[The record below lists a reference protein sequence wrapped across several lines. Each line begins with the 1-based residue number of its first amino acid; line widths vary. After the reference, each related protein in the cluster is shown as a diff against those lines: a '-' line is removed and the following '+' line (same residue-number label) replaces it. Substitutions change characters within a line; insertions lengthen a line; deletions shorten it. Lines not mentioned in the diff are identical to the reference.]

1 MTVKSPGDR
10 RRTGSVRQGGTGG
23 IVIDTMETSKLG
35 LLHYVIDTRA
45 SRLTVQ
51 VFATGALAALGHNP
65 KIGIR
70 SFSGGVDFNPEIPEA
85 SGFRLSMQSSSMSVL
100 DDVSDKDRR
109 EMERMMNDQAL
120 EAAKYPE
127 ILYESPAVS
136 VTRLETTLYSAT
148 LNGNLSFHG
157 TTRSQPVNARIAE
170 FGEMLRTSGDFT
182 LRQSDY
188 GIKPISVAGG
198 ALKVKDELKFS
209 FEMIVR
215 KSG

>member
-1 MTVKSPGDR
+1 MINS
-10 RRTGSVRQGGTGG
+10 
-23 IVIDTMETSKLG
+23 METSRAE

-45 SRLTVQ
+45 SRFTVQ
-51 VFATGALAALGHNP
+51 AFATGVLAAMGHNP
-65 KIGIR
+65 KIGVR
-70 SFSGGVDFNPEIPEA
+70 SFRGEVDFDSETPQA
-85 SGFRLSMQSSSMSVL
+85 SGFRLSMRSDSFSVL

-109 EMERMMNDQAL
+109 EIERMMNEQVL
-120 EAAKYPE
+120 EVTKYPE
-127 ILYESPAVS
+127 ILYEAPTVS
-136 VTRLETTLYSAT
+136 VTRLESTLYSAT

-157 TTRSQPVNARIAE
+157 LTRSQPLSARIAE

-182 LRQSDY
+182 LRQSDF

-215 KSG
+215 KKE

>member
-1 MTVKSPGDR
+1 MTNSIGTPGA
-10 RRTGSVRQGGTGG
+10 
-23 IVIDTMETSKLG
+23 G

-51 VFATGALAALGHNP
+51 AFATGVLAAMGHNP
-65 KIGIR
+65 KIGVR
-70 SFSGGVDFNPEIPEA
+70 SFTGEVDFAPEIPAA
-85 SGFRLSMQSSSMSVL
+85 SGFRLSMLSNSLNVL

-109 EMERMMNDQAL
+109 EIERMMNEQVL
-120 EAAKYPE
+120 EVAKYPE
-127 ILYESPAVS
+127 ILYQAPTVS
-136 VTRLETTLYSAT
+136 VTRLENTLYLAT

-157 TTRSQPVNARIAE
+157 VTRSQTVNARIAE

-182 LRQSDY
+182 LRQSDF

-209 FEMIVR
+209 FEVIVR
-215 KSG
+215 KN